1 MVVSA
6 IGITLIAAI
15 SSIATAIS
23 CIAAA
28 GSSSPAGH
36 GGGTG
41 GAATATMM
49 TLAGNGSRRLRDC
62 ATFGSAATIT
72 SFENP
77 ALAGLSESVAR
88 ESDLNDLHLAVAQG
102 K

>member
-36 GGGTG
+36 GGG
-41 GAATATMM
+41 AATATMM
-49 TLAGNGSRRLRDC
+49 TVAGNGFRRHRDC
-62 ATFGSAATIT
+62 ATSGCAATIT
-72 SFENP
+72 SFESP